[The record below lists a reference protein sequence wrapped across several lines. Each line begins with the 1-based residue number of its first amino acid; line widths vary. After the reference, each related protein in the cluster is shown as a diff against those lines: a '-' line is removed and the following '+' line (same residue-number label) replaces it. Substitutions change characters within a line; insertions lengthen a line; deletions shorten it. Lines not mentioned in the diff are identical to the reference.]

1 MGCCVAKSSA
11 RVIPHC
17 KEPLH
22 QVVQPPVDVASSS
35 SGDKRGSPRV
45 GGKNEPALRGAAADP
60 CGRPTWEQFTSF
72 ETYIFDCDGV
82 IWGIDKADTATSVTT
97 INYLIGLGK
106 RVMFITNNSNKR
118 RAEFLKQLESKGIVF
133 TNRTMEEKLGMM
145 ISASYTT
152 AKYLQ
157 GQGLKH
163 PFVIASA
170 TGLLEELRLAGVTQY
185 FATVDDKGVTDPT
198 FTNPSSLPYLEIA
211 NIVQAHPEVDS
222 IVMGWDDAL
231 TARKLATAVNFIRF
245 HEDAHKDTEG
255 FKPLPIVSCSGDAS
269 GALGTANVENK
280 PFKVRAVGNGAMAE
294 SLSRCFDPPREWVDM
309 GKPSD
314 SLLALLAGP
323 AYGVDVSKA
332 LMVGDTLQTDIVFGN
347 RGKMSTLLVFTGV
360 TTKLE
365 LEEAQTLDDPR
376 RLPTYAVS
384 KLGFFVDQGKI
395 PLATA

>member
-1 MGCCVAKSSA
+1 
-11 RVIPHC
+11 
-17 KEPLH
+17 
-22 QVVQPPVDVASSS
+22 
-35 SGDKRGSPRV
+35 
-45 GGKNEPALRGAAADP
+45 
-60 CGRPTWEQFTSF
+60 
-72 ETYIFDCDGV
+72 
-82 IWGIDKADTATSVTT
+82 
-97 INYLIGLGK
+97 
-106 RVMFITNNSNKR
+106 MFITNNSNKR
-118 RAEFLKQLESKGIVF
+118 RADFVKQLESKGIVF

-255 FKPLPIVSCSGDAS
+255 FKPLPIVSRSGDAS
-269 GALGTANVENK
+269 GVLGTATFGSQS
-280 PFKVRAVGNGAMAE
+280 FKVRAVGNGAMAE

-365 LEEAQTLDDPR
+365 LEEAQTLGDPR

>member
-1 MGCCVAKSSA
+1 MIALA
-11 RVIPHC
+11 
-17 KEPLH
+17 L
-22 QVVQPPVDVASSS
+22 S
-35 SGDKRGSPRV
+35 SGCSSEVAARYKRVSESAVFEAG
-45 GGKNEPALRGAAADP
+45 GGKARALFELRGARGPSAAP
-60 CGRPTWEQFTSF
+60 PSSLAQTISAPTWEQFTSF

-82 IWGIDKADTATSVTT
+82 IWGIDEADTATSVRT

-118 RAEFLKQLESKGIVF
+118 RADFVKQLESKGIVF

-269 GALGTANVENK
+269 GVLGTATFGSQS
-280 PFKVRAVGNGAMAE
+280 FKVRAVGNGAMAE

-365 LEEAQTLDDPR
+365 LEEAQTLGDPR